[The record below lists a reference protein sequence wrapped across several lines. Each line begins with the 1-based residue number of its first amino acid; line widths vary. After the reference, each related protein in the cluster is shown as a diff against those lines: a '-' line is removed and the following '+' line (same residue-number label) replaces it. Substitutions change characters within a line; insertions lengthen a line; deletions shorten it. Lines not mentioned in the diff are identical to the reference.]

1 MKIVLGIP
9 IISIYGL
16 TECTGP
22 VFSTHYKEKRSNVVG
37 GPFSNLEFK
46 LSNSYDKS
54 LIDSPNSKIGII
66 RGEIWIRGSNVF
78 LGYLNNEEETA
89 KVLN

>member
-37 GPFSNLEFK
+37 GPLSHLEFK

-54 LIDSPNSKIGII
+54 LLDSPKAITGII
-66 RGEIWIRGSNVF
+66 RGEIWVRGSNIF
-78 LGYLNNEEETA
+78 
-89 KVLN
+89 